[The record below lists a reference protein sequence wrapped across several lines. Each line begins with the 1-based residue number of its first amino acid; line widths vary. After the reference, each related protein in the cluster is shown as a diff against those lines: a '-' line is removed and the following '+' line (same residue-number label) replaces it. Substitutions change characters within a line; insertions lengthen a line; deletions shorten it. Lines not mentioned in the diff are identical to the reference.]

1 MDQCHCFQSQWQD
14 DVGLPMD
21 DYRREAEERR
31 MQRGLQSQDLEAG
44 TGAGHSDPY
53 PEAPTMEVPRTQTAD
68 PTTSAIKNPDTGAST
83 EPVVTEL
90 PIRQ

>member
-1 MDQCHCFQSQWQD
+1 
-14 DVGLPMD
+14 
-21 DYRREAEERR
+21 
-31 MQRGLQSQDLEAG
+31 
-44 TGAGHSDPY
+44 
-53 PEAPTMEVPRTQTAD
+53 MEVPRTQTAD